1 MLRDFSAVTII
12 DPGCIYIKG
21 EGSFRYEAANRVVFL
36 NSCFNYNCVI
46 NDDASFNTEL

>member
-21 EGSFRYEAANRVVFL
+21 KGLDL
-36 NSCFNYNCVI
+36 NLGI
-46 NDDASFNTEL
+46 ELGPGLNV